1 MKVARDVYV
10 QERGLWSTVEK
21 QVSRIINI
29 RLYREYSFESVL
41 VCLYILNSPF
51 LSSFVAVN
59 KFMRPLTRSLAG
71 FKNPLGPSK
80 RSQSAS
86 FSCSLSSYRLM
97 AELLGRRYHVD
108 VI

>member
-1 MKVARDVYV
+1 M
-10 QERGLWSTVEK
+10 VEK

-71 FKNPLGPSK
+71 FKNPLGLSK

-86 FSCSLSSYRLM
+86 FSCSPSSYRL
-97 AELLGRRYHVD
+97 LGPGYRVD
-108 VI
+108 AI